1 MGAAGPGT
9 HAPALQHHQ
18 VEGAPKRVFA
28 ASVVEALVE
37 DGHPHLSG
45 RTQREQRGAA
55 GLRVVSAGG
64 HTGTMLV
71 VFLCIMCLFITAV
84 FSVVLCMRKVR

>member
-1 MGAAGPGT
+1 MYFSHIYILRLFVKSALRAFTCILWHILFVAA
-9 HAPALQHHQ
+9 H
-18 VEGAPKRVFA
+18 
-28 ASVVEALVE
+28 
-37 DGHPHLSG
+37 
-45 RTQREQRGAA
+45 
-55 GLRVVSAGG
+55 VS